1 MFALSNWLFVKPT
14 AIMKMLPPQST
25 EQVEVL
31 QLKKIDASNNVAA
44 KYRKFIL

>member
-31 QLKKIDASNNVAA
+31 QLKKIDASKDKDSVYNDV
-44 KYRKFIL
+44 K